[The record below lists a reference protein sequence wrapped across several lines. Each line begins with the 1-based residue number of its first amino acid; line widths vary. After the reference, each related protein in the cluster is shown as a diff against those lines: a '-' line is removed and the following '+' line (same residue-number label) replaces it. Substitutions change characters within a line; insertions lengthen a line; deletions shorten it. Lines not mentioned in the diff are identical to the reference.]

1 MQMRGDSEAVSF
13 RGDKG
18 GDRPAAVPQAQPA
31 GAGSAPVTSLP
42 GLGRRGVTNKGL
54 KEVLENKSSQSPEP
68 QMQESG
74 PN

>member
-13 RGDKG
+13 RGDEG

-31 GAGSAPVTSLP
+31 GVGSAPVTSFP
-42 GLGRRGVTNKGL
+42 GLGRRGVTNNGL
-54 KEVLENKSSQSPEP
+54 KENKSSQSPEP
-68 QMQESG
+68 QMQELG